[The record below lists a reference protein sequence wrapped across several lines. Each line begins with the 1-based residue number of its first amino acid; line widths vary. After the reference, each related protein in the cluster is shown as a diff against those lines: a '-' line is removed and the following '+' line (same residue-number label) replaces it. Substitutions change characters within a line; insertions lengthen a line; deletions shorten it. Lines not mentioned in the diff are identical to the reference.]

1 MQGQPGRNGFGMTD
15 SCTAPALAQCR
26 HRQPDREN
34 AMRKAIVILALPL
47 FTAPAL
53 ADGMKAGLWE
63 IKTLKQ
69 VMDGRDMKAQ
79 MDAAQAQMQ
88 QQMASLPP
96 DQRKQMEAMLRQQG
110 VSAGQGAMRI
120 CISPEAARR
129 EEPMLDPEGR
139 CKPTKMSR
147 SGSTTRFEFD
157 CTSNG
162 HRSVGKG
169 ESTFSGNTIHT
180 RMDMTTMDATGRHT
194 MQTESQMNYLG
205 PDCKGL
211 APVGAPRR

>member
-1 MQGQPGRNGFGMTD
+1 
-15 SCTAPALAQCR
+15 
-26 HRQPDREN
+26 
-34 AMRKAIVILALPL
+34 MRKAIVILALPL

-110 VSAGQGAMRI
+110 SAPARAR
-120 CISPEAARR
+120 CASASARR
-129 EEPMLDPEGR
+129 RPDARSR
-139 CKPTKMSR
+139 CSIPRGAASR
-147 SGSTTRFEFD
+147 
-157 CTSNG
+157 
-162 HRSVGKG
+162 
-169 ESTFSGNTIHT
+169 
-180 RMDMTTMDATGRHT
+180 
-194 MQTESQMNYLG
+194 
-205 PDCKGL
+205 
-211 APVGAPRR
+211 PR